1 MMYKDKL
8 TEYAR
13 MQRMNSTPRE
23 IEAEAL
29 TLGAHKLIH
38 CRDNW
43 ESEERKILL
52 SEALKFNQKL
62 WTIFQANL
70 SSAKNLLPENLKIN
84 LLKLSIYVDR
94 QIFQIMAFPSPDKL
108 TPIIN
113 INLSLA
119 EGLRKKP
126 VPADRQNNKG

>member
-52 SEALKFNQKL
+52 TEALKFNQKL

-84 LLKLSIYVDR
+84 LLKLSLYVDR

-108 TPIIN
+108 TSIIN

-119 EGLRKKP
+119 EGLRKKF
-126 VPADRQNNKG
+126 VPPDAHEET

>member
-1 MMYKDKL
+1 MYKDKL
-8 TEYAR
+8 AEYAKS
-13 MQRMNSTPRE
+13 QRMNSTPRE

-43 ESEERKILL
+43 EAEERKMLL
-52 SEALKFNQKL
+52 AEALKFNQKL

-70 SSAKNLLPENLKIN
+70 SSAKNLLPKSLKMN
-84 LLKLSIYVDR
+84 LLKLSSYVDK
-94 QIFQIMAFPSPDKL
+94 QIFQIMAHPSPEKL

-126 VPADRQNNKG
+126 VPAAAHQET

>member
-1 MMYKDKL
+1 MYKDKL

-29 TLGAHKLIH
+29 TLGARKLIH

-52 SEALKFNQKL
+52 TEALKFNQKL

-108 TPIIN
+108 IPIIN

-119 EGLRKKP
+119 KGLRKKP
-126 VPADRQNNKG
+126 VPPDAHEET

>member
-1 MMYKDKL
+1 MMNKDKL
-8 TEYAR
+8 AEYAR
-13 MQRMNSTPRE
+13 IQRINSTPRE

-43 ESEERKILL
+43 GSEERKKQLA
-52 SEALKFNQKL
+52 EALKFNQKL

-70 SSAKNLLPENLKIN
+70 SSAKNLLPDSLKMN
-84 LLKLSIYVDR
+84 LLKLSLYVDK
-94 QIFQIMAFPSPDKL
+94 QIFQIMAYPSQDKL
-108 TPIIN
+108 TPIID

-126 VPADRQNNKG
+126 VPPDKHHKT